1 MKQEE
6 ITAIYWKIAL
16 NKILGITN
24 HKITDNNNT
33 EWIEIKIGRIAITL
47 PISTDYKTI
56 KRIIKK
62 ELEKYTVHKSITPK
76 HYQLWNTK
84 PILKFSKSD
93 KTVIQEPLLDLY
105 Y

>member
-6 ITAIYWKIAL
+6 ITAIYWNIAL
-16 NKILGITN
+16 NKLIGITT
-24 HKITDNNNT
+24 HEIRTNNNI
-33 EWIEIKIGRIAITL
+33 EGIEIRIGRITITL